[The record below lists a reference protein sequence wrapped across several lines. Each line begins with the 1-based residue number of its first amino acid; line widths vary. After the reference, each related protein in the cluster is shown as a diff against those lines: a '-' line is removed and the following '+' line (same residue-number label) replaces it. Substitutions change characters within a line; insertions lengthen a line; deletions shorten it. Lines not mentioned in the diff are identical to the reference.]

1 MIKFSVKEKRFN
13 YLFYTLLSSF
23 TLFLIL
29 FYTLSHIKRLDSI
42 PIGIESIFLMILI
55 IYYFYSQL
63 RNVSTQNI
71 YDTYSFWIVIGIL
84 IYIGFTFFFNILA
97 NSLDRVLFRKYY
109 FYSYFGDII
118 RNIFFGI
125 GVLFMA
131 KSKKNE
137 KSQIGKNIPYLDM
150 I

>member
-125 GVLFMA
+125 SVLFMA

-137 KSQIGKNIPYLDM
+137 KSQLGKNIPYLDM

>member
-1 MIKFSVKEKRFN
+1 
-13 YLFYTLLSSF
+13 
-23 TLFLIL
+23 
-29 FYTLSHIKRLDSI
+29 
-42 PIGIESIFLMILI
+42 MILI
-55 IYYFYSQL
+55 IYYFYLQL

-97 NSLDRVLFRKYY
+97 NSLDRVLFTKYY

-125 GVLFMA
+125 SVLFMA

-137 KSQIGKNIPYLDM
+137 KSQLGKNIPYLDM